1 MPIGPIRSPHP
12 NRLGSISSILAV
24 QASRSTSRIAGTHI
38 SRCASAGC
46 APLEGIDDGLIGSR
60 VTVTIDAESLEANV
74 PFVVGLVKGID
85 MLDVARYPA
94 IHFGS
99 TPFSRTGTTTGS

>member
-1 MPIGPIRSPHP
+1 M
-12 NRLGSISSILAV
+12 
-24 QASRSTSRIAGTHI
+24 
-38 SRCASAGC
+38 
-46 APLEGIDDGLIGSR
+46 
-60 VTVTIDAESLEANV
+60 TIDAESLEANV